1 MTIIPEIQVRA
12 IIPYNTTI
20 YWIASESGIY
30 IYNTQ
35 DQTITNLRKSLT
47 NEYAIAD
54 NAVYSLTKD
63 REGGVWAGSF
73 FGGISYL
80 PKEYTRFS
88 YFIGGKTHPQLLGNA
103 IREITPDRY
112 GNLWLGTED
121 NGINSYNPRTGEI
134 TNYSYN
140 NPGHPLS
147 ATNIH
152 GLLAVENQLW
162 VGTFNKGIDVLDI
175 PSGKIIKHYS
185 RENSQTNLN
194 SNFILCFYKTR
205 ENELLVGTSNGLMIY
220 NKQTESFS
228 PWNNIYALIR
238 QIYQDSR
245 GDIWFHAA
253 RRYTYKSA
261 LHRSPD

>member
-1 MTIIPEIQVRA
+1 MGRLFFRRDQLPAKGVYPIQLFYRRQ
-12 IIPYNTTI
+12 NTSPAT
-20 YWIASESGIY
+20 
-30 IYNTQ
+30 
-35 DQTITNLRKSLT
+35 RK
-47 NEYAIAD
+47 
-54 NAVYSLTKD
+54 
-63 REGGVWAGSF
+63 R
-73 FGGISYL
+73 
-80 PKEYTRFS
+80 
-88 YFIGGKTHPQLLGNA
+88 
-103 IREITPDRY
+103 
-112 GNLWLGTED
+112 
-121 NGINSYNPRTGEI
+121 NPRNHARPLRQPMAGI

-245 GDIWFHAA
+245 GDIWVATSNGIYHYLRKENKVEQYRSGSNQYDLRI
-253 RRYTYKSA
+253 RRFK
-261 LHRSPD
+261 RPDLGYHSKRPLPFQRRGTVF